1 MTIPHDTTAKLIG
14 LAATGAAM
22 LGLSLEEALLTPPAE
37 LTAYIRTLTG
47 AGLLPGTTAPA
58 AAVAVKEEPASH
70 PHLYPRPPRY
80 PRPADGRLCGTSP
93 EPEPPPVPPCD
104 PDRFFNL

>member
-47 AGLLPGTTAPA
+47 AGLLPTNRQPA
-58 AAVAVKEEPASH
+58 EEEPAGIC
-70 PHLYPRPPRY
+70 PPRV
-80 PRPADGRLCGTSP
+80 PLPV
-93 EPEPPPVPPCD
+93 PVPPSLRGPGEPIPD
-104 PDRFFNL
+104 PGNIDWDDPETYR